1 MRKVFIM
8 LTAFLALLFIFS
20 GCETM
25 DTVLKG
31 ADVVGDIADKAPAK
45 GSTVGGID
53 FKKGEV
59 LCSWHE
65 NENLLDNRYYVAKIM
80 TAASAATKNQ
90 AEVLFIESGEK
101 KWSHFVIPSHKAGKN
116 EMKLGAVVFRHD
128 WANNE
133 DIGAENYRKCRWY
146 FGRISSIDELFKG
159 KVEVAGDSVFV
170 KWLRVPDKPVE

>member
-1 MRKVFIM
+1 MRKVFFIV
-8 LTAFLALLFIFS
+8 TALALLFIFS

-31 ADVVGDIADKAPAK
+31 AEVVGDIKDKAPAK

-53 FKKGEV
+53 FKKDEV
-59 LCSWHE
+59 LCSWYE

-90 AEVLFIESGEK
+90 AEVLFVDSGEK
-101 KWSHFVIPSHKAGKN
+101 KWSHFVIPSHKADKN
-116 EMKLGAVVFRHD
+116 EMKLGEVVFYHR
-128 WANNE
+128 AARSE
-133 DIGAENYRKCRWY
+133 ELSAENYRKDYWRL
-146 FGRISSIDELFKG
+146 GRISSVDELFKG

-170 KWLRVPDKPVE
+170 KWLRIPDKPVE

>member
-1 MRKVFIM
+1 MRKVILM
-8 LTAFLALLFIFS
+8 LTALALLFIFS

-31 ADVVGDIADKAPAK
+31 AEIAGDISDKAPAK

-59 LCSWHE
+59 LCSYHE
-65 NENLLDNRYYVAKIM
+65 KENLLNNAYYVAKIM

-101 KWSHFVIPSHKAGKN
+101 KWSHFVIPSHKADKN
-116 EMKLGAVVFRHD
+116 EIKLGKVVFYHHYARS
-128 WANNE
+128 E
-133 DIGAENYRKCRWY
+133 EMSAENYRKDYWRL
-146 FGRISSIDELFKG
+146 GRISSIDELFKG

-170 KWLRVPDKPVE
+170 KWLRISDQPVE